1 MWGLFSNG
9 ILKEVFR
16 SRLEAEKC
24 ITDYPNVEVR
34 EIFSCPLQEKRK
46 KNKLTQAA
54 LAEKAE
60 VSKRM
65 VESYEQGSKDI
76 CKAEC
81 LTVWKMAKVL
91 GCHAEDLLPEESR

>member
-16 SRLEAEKC
+16 SRLEAENC
-24 ITDYPNVEVR
+24 ITDYPDAEVK
-34 EIFSCPLQEKRK
+34 EMFSGPLQERRK
-46 KNKLTQAA
+46 KQGLSQASLSEA
-54 LAEKAE
+54 AG

-65 VESYEQGSKDI
+65 IQHYEQGQKDI